1 MRSRQ
6 LNLPGRLQASL
17 KEHRLIMAAFHNQNP
32 TAAEKIMHDHLVAQR
47 QAFASYDSAEKKRKK
62 TRIRKVEKAMP

>member
-6 LNLPGRLQASL
+6 LNLPGWLQASL

-32 TAAEKIMHDHLVAQR
+32 TAAEKIMHHHIMAQR
-47 QAFASYDSAEKKRKK
+47 RAFASYDSAEKKRKK